1 MKRFLSALYIVI
13 SLASFSFAEIPY
25 KNNNTSAKQNMENNV
40 VRIGIFNLGNFQYFD
55 AEGRP
60 QGFVIKLLEK
70 VSEYTG
76 WEYKFTDTGNLKNA
90 ENLLRNREIDIMAP
104 GIHSMASD
112 DFSFSS
118 YQICTDSLGIFT
130 KKDRNTGYEDF
141 DALSR
146 MKIGLLDNEKIKE
159 SFFDYAKKN
168 SFLPQTKYFEL
179 KDELFR
185 AFSNNEVDCILTNML
200 SAERNT
206 KLIAN
211 FNTVPVFFVMS
222 RENNEISHELNKAL
236 SYIVSENPAFIQ
248 KLIHKFLNH
257 VYPKPFTQAEK
268 KFAKS
273 FPPLKVGYT
282 GKLRP
287 FFYTDKISGEAAG
300 IEKDIF
306 ELLASLTGLKF
317 TFIEIPEK
325 DEKSQTQFIK
335 ENKISLIPQIQD
347 DFYFFR
353 HEKLMSTAP
362 FFISQKVFVGRKN
375 EPFRHNEQY
384 NVAIHT
390 VSGKDRILLKDFF
403 PNCSSIN
410 LPEIEQA
417 FDSVLQ
423 KQTDFALVN
432 SFIAE
437 HTLKNEKYRNLCI
450 VPKEII
456 EENTVITF
464 LKNDE
469 NFNSSEEAR
478 MLLAILN
485 KGIQHITNT
494 DLSQIISKNS
504 LFRGDNSFF
513 SAFIYENRKEIGVIF
528 GMVAFIILI
537 LIISIRQ
544 KAADLAKIKKRE
556 NQLQAI
562 TNNINGGVI
571 TLQNIDG
578 MIKIVYCNKGFLNMI
593 QYDENDMFAFKNI
606 DFRSLIHPDDIKSV
620 TEVAVLVMKTKEHFS
635 LKFRIKRRDNTYIP
649 IIANGTFVSNENN
662 GKEQDEINCVLVD
675 ISFQE
680 KLLEQ
685 LEQKKERY
693 KLFLENSHDMYFDIN
708 LITGEVYNSSLIY
721 RNFGDFMPK
730 HYSGADFF
738 NNWKIYKEDYLN
750 FSTTLYEV
758 FEHKEKRERKLRL
771 NFDNSLT
778 WYKIS
783 LMPVVEKDTVTQII
797 GRIENIDKDEKER
810 KKILHQTQIDS
821 LTGLYRKEIFASLA
835 QKYLDMPHQKKS
847 AMVFIDLDNFKKVND
862 TFGHLA
868 GDEILTKVASKLQV
882 IFSNYDIISRFGGD
896 EFCILV
902 KEIPLATLEEKLKW
916 TLENLSIEYEKDN
929 KKITVSTSIGV
940 ALSPDFGTNVSQL
953 MQCADK
959 ALYES
964 KKSGKNSYTFYK

>member
-1 MKRFLSALYIVI
+1 MKRFLPALYIAI
-13 SLASFSFAEIPY
+13 SLASFSFAQIPY
-25 KNNNTSAKQNMENNV
+25 KKNNEPAGQSQQNNI

-60 QGFVIKLLEK
+60 QGFVIELLEK
-70 VSEYTG
+70 ISEYTG
-76 WEYKFTDTGNLKNA
+76 WEYEFTDTGNIKNA
-90 ENLLRNREIDIMAP
+90 ENLLRNRKIDVMTP
-104 GIHSMASD
+104 GLHFMASD
-112 DFSFSS
+112 DFLFSS

-130 KKDRNTGYEDF
+130 KNDKDVNYEDF
-141 DALSR
+141 DALSH
-146 MKIGLLDNEKIKE
+146 MKIGLLDNEEI
-159 SFFDYAKKN
+159 KKN
-168 SFLPQTKYFEL
+168 FFEYAEKNDFLPQTKYFKLE
-179 KDELFR
+179 DELFR

-200 SAERNT
+200 SAKRNT

-211 FNTVPVFFVMS
+211 FNIVPVFFVMNQ
-222 RENNEISHELNKAL
+222 ENNAVSNELNKAL
-236 SYIVSENPAFIQ
+236 SYIVSENPLFIQ

-257 VYPKPFTQAEK
+257 LYPKPFTYAEK
-268 KFAKS
+268 KLAKS
-273 FPPLKVGYT
+273 FPTLKVGYF
-282 GKLRP
+282 GKFKP

-300 IEKDIF
+300 IEKDIL
-306 ELLASLTGLKF
+306 ELIASLTGLKF
-317 TFIEIPEK
+317 TFIEIPDK
-325 DEKSQTQFIK
+325 DEKAQIQFIK
-335 ENKISLIPQIQD
+335 ENKISIIPQMQD
-347 DFYFFR
+347 DFYIFR
-353 HEKLMSTAP
+353 HEQLMSTAP
-362 FFISQKVFVGRKN
+362 FFTTQKVFAGRKN
-375 EPFRHNEQY
+375 KPFIQGKQY
-384 NVAIHT
+384 NIAIHN
-390 VSGKDRILLKDFF
+390 VSGKQRNFLKDFF
-403 PNCSSIN
+403 PECTSIN

-417 FDSVLQ
+417 LDSVLQ
-423 KQTDFALVN
+423 NQTDFALVN

-437 HTLKNEKYRNLCI
+437 YKLKNEKYSSLCI
-450 VPKEII
+450 IPNESI
-456 EENTVITF
+456 EENIVITF
-464 LKNDE
+464 LKNDAI
-469 NFNSSEEAR
+469 FNSNEEAR

-485 KGIQHITNT
+485 KGIQHITNADVT
-494 DLSQIISKNS
+494 QIISKNS
-504 LFRGDNSFF
+504 LLRGDNSVF
-513 SAFIYENRKEIGVIF
+513 SAFIHENRKEIAVIF
-528 GMVAFIILI
+528 GMFALIILI

-544 KAADLAKIKKRE
+544 KASDLAKIKKRE
-556 NQLQAI
+556 NQLQAL

-571 TLQNIDG
+571 TLQNVDG
-578 MIKIVYCNKGFLNMI
+578 MMKIVYCNKGFLNMI
-593 QYDENDMFAFKNI
+593 QYDENDMFVFKNI
-606 DFRSLIHPDDIKSV
+606 DFRSLIHPDDIQV
-620 TEVAVLVMKTKEHFS
+620 ITEIAVLFMKTKEHAS
-635 LKFRIKRRDNTYIP
+635 LKFRIRRRDNTYIP
-649 IIANGTFVSNENN
+649 AIVNGTFVSNGNKGNE
-662 GKEQDEINCVLVD
+662 KDEINCVLVD

-680 KLLEQ
+680 KILKQ

-721 RNFGDFMPK
+721 RNFGEFMPK
-730 HYSGADFF
+730 HYTGADFF
-738 NNWKIYKEDYLN
+738 NKWKIYKEDYLN

-758 FEHKEKRERKLRL
+758 FEQKEKRERKVRL

-847 AMVFIDLDNFKKVND
+847 AMVFIDLDNFKKIND

-868 GDEILTKVASKLQV
+868 GDEILTKVAAKLQV

-896 EFCILV
+896 EFCILA
-902 KEIPLATLEEKLKW
+902 KEIPIETLEEKLKW
-916 TLENLSIEYEKDN
+916 ALEKLAIEYEKDG